1 MAETLTIM
9 LSITVCWQA
18 VSHYLL
24 DSSSDRHSS
33 WEDEQNL
40 TMDFYSFHFIAS
52 RRAGF
57 RDCWSLA
64 VATTLTRSH
73 VALRALC
80 ASILQL
86 DKPIIESKV
95 MHTFACFFL
104 EFNTILSIL
113 AARRGASLL
122 FVPFGHNP
130 STAALLSLRDRYR
143 HIRFSYELH

>member
-1 MAETLTIM
+1 MAETLTII
-9 LSITVCWQA
+9 LSITVCRQA

-24 DSSSDRHSS
+24 NSSSDRHSS

-40 TMDFYSFHFIAS
+40 TMDFYSFHFITS

-57 RDCWSLA
+57 RDCESLA

-95 MHTFACFFL
+95 MHTFAYFFIL
-104 EFNTILSIL
+104 RIFNSFHSCCSTGCIFALRTFWAQPKHRRATLL
-113 AARRGASLL
+113 ARLL
-122 FVPFGHNP
+122 QTH
-130 STAALLSLRDRYR
+130 
-143 HIRFSYELH
+143 